1 MKSVRMT
8 KLSVLLGLCAGAVA
22 VKINPVSQV
31 IGLLQDLHSKVT
43 ADAAA
48 EVEAFNAY
56 AEWCKD
62 QAQDDGHQQETL
74 TASIASTNAAIENFA
89 AKAESAT
96 ADISSL
102 ASEIASADSEFT
114 AASAVREKE
123 AKDFSKSEAE
133 LVDVVDTLQRAIS
146 IIQKEMSKNP
156 AFLQKKI
163 DTQNMNNVVAALTAV
178 VDAAAFSSVD
188 KQKLAAL
195 VQSRQS
201 SDDDDGELSAPA
213 AAAYKSHSS
222 DIVDVLNDLLDK
234 SQTEL
239 DDTRHAESNAAHN
252 FAMLKQSLED
262 QLAQDNKALEKGKT
276 AKAEFAT
283 ALEEGKTA
291 KA

>member
-8 KLSVLLGLCAGAVA
+8 KLSVLLGLFAGAAA

-102 ASEIASADSEFT
+102 ASQIASADSELT

-133 LVDVVDTLQRAIS
+133 LLDVVDTLQRAIS
-146 IIQKEMSKNP
+146 IIQKEMAKNP

-163 DTQNMNNVVAALTAV
+163 DTRNLNNVV
-178 VDAAAFSSVD
+178 
-188 KQKLAAL
+188 
-195 VQSRQS
+195 
-201 SDDDDGELSAPA
+201 
-213 AAAYKSHSS
+213 
-222 DIVDVLNDLLDK
+222 
-234 SQTEL
+234 
-239 DDTRHAESNAAHN
+239 
-252 FAMLKQSLED
+252 
-262 QLAQDNKALEKGKT
+262 
-276 AKAEFAT
+276 
-283 ALEEGKTA
+283 
-291 KA
+291 